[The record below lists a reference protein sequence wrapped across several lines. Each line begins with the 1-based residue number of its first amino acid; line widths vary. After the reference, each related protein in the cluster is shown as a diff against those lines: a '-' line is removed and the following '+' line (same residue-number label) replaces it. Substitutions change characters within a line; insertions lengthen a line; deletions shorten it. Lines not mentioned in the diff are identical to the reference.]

1 MRFTRLAAQLSG
13 GGVTPHLPSTPVV
26 YAILFACAVLTATVA
41 DEDASSSLREHH
53 DDADLSS
60 CPPDDQCDAKKW
72 CSAIA
77 AAAGADD
84 KKSAAAAA
92 DEYDHGVKCL
102 DEQVV
107 DRCGCCRE
115 CVRGSSGL
123 PCGGIRRRGVCA
135 APLECLADV
144 AVGRIAEP
152 HEEGTC
158 HGKEEG
164 RFGGA
169 PPACPLSLSLSSA
182 LCFFFAL
189 PCAMVIG
196 FILVTRVFFLPPR
209 RRSCCCC
216 CYFGGE
222 DPRLR
227 CIPGRAPAGA
237 PSFASTM
244 TDGGGA

>member
-13 GGVTPHLPSTPVV
+13 GGVTPQLPSTRIVF
-26 YAILFACAVLTATVA
+26 AILIASSVFTTTVA
-41 DEDASSSLREHH
+41 DDDSASSSSLQQHH
-53 DDADLSS
+53 DDLSS
-60 CPPDDQCDAKKW
+60 CPPDDQCDTKKW

-77 AAAGADD
+77 AAGVVADD
-84 KKSAAAAA
+84 KKSVID

-115 CVRGSSGL
+115 CVRGSPGL

-158 HGKEEG
+158 HD
-164 RFGGA
+164 
-169 PPACPLSLSLSSA
+169 
-182 LCFFFAL
+182 
-189 PCAMVIG
+189 IG
-196 FILVTRVFFLPPR
+196 TVYHLT
-209 RRSCCCC
+209 
-216 CYFGGE
+216 
-222 DPRLR
+222 
-227 CIPGRAPAGA
+227 
-237 PSFASTM
+237 AS
-244 TDGGGA
+244 